1 MESIG
6 PGPFRRGLF
15 RPAGLFI
22 GPVVSQRDW
31 MARYGG
37 HVTAGMAFRSGI
49 GAAGYASG
57 RLCIQQCG
65 YWRLPQ
71 RSHRTMS
78 DNWIGQLAT
87 QIKQTDREA
96 AQDYARA
103 QHYAGVA
110 AERGRGFFIDVV
122 NCLQQD
128 VDALRRE
135 LQGDVTSA
143 EMTLERVRPAEV
155 RITRARFPWV
165 DARLTHSDDAITL
178 DYAKGAGTAGD
189 PQQDRVTRSFAFRVG
204 QDEKLRVEEAFA
216 AQPKS
221 CETAEEFARAVMEI
235 LFSVPGQG
243 NSLNGGADA
252 VSVQAA

>member
-1 MESIG
+1 
-6 PGPFRRGLF
+6 
-15 RPAGLFI
+15 
-22 GPVVSQRDW
+22 

-37 HVTAGMAFRSGI
+37 HVTAGMRSGGGI
-49 GAAGYASG
+49 GSRQAVHPTGRILIIANGQSRASTRSTRMAAETSDAGA
-57 RLCIQQCG
+57 
-65 YWRLPQ
+65 Q
-71 RSHRTMS
+71 RSHGTMS

-87 QIKQTDREA
+87 EIRQKDREA

-143 EMTLERVRPAEV
+143 EMALDRVRPDEA

-178 DYAKGAGTAGD
+178 DYAKGTGTAGD
-189 PQQDRVTRSFAFRVG
+189 PRQDRVTRSFAFRVG

-243 NSLNGGADA
+243 NSLNDGAGA
-252 VSVQAA
+252 VRVQAA